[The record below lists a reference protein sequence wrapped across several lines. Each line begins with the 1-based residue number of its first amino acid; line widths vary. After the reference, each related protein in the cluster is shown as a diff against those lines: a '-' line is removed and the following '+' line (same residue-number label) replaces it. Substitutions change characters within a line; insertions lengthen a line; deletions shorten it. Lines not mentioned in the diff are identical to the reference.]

1 MQRNRAFTFL
11 EIVLA
16 IFILMLLLSLAV
28 PSLHGV
34 VADKR
39 LRITL
44 DNFNDLVRQ
53 AQERSVTEQR
63 AYLIVWGDKKVSLRP
78 EALRKDEEQ
87 QAAVEYNLSGDDGL
101 ALSLPTALMK
111 KPPGEWI
118 FWPSGTCEPATVKF
132 QGAAGTWTANYA
144 ALTCRAQLTNY
155 AAH

>member
-1 MQRNRAFTFL
+1 MQRYQSFTFL

-39 LRITL
+39 LRGSL
-44 DNFNDLVRQ
+44 DSFNDLVRQ

-63 AYLIVWGDKKVSLRP
+63 AYLIVWGDKKVTLRP
-78 EALRKDEEQ
+78 EALSKDDEQ
-87 QAAVEYNLSGDDGL
+87 QATVKYKLNGDDVL
-101 ALSLPTALMK
+101 ALSLPAALIK
-111 KPPGEWI
+111 KTPSEWI

-155 AAH
+155 AAR

>member
-1 MQRNRAFTFL
+1 MRRYRAFTFL

-39 LRITL
+39 LRASL
-44 DNFNDLVRQ
+44 DSFNALVRQ

-63 AYLIVWGDKKVSLRP
+63 AYLIVWGDKKVTLRP
-78 EALRKDEEQ
+78 EALRKDEE
-87 QAAVEYNLSGDDGL
+87 AK
-101 ALSLPTALMK
+101 PTAEYQMNGGDTLQLNLPAALVK

-118 FWPSGTCEPATVKF
+118 FWPAGTCEPATVKF
-132 QGAAGTWTANYA
+132 QGATGIWTANYPT
-144 ALTCRAQLTNY
+144 LTCRAELTNY
-155 AAH
+155 AAR